1 MNVVVIGGGTGS
13 YTVLKGLKQLTSGI
27 TAIVSMFDS
36 GGSTGLLRDE
46 FGVLPPGDVRRCLI
60 ALAEDETLRDL
71 FQYRFKTDSSLHGHS
86 LGNLFITALKHIT
99 GSDAQAIKLAS
110 RLLRIKGTVLPVTLG
125 NAHLLA
131 ELEDGTT
138 IKGETHI
145 DIPAHNGALRISK
158 LKLDPPVTANDE
170 ALAAIEKADLVV
182 IGPGD
187 LFTSVLP
194 NLLVDG
200 VSCALS
206 KTKALKVY
214 VCNLMTKFGETTNFT
229 ASEHL
234 KEIIKYGCKPDVIL
248 CNNASY
254 SQELIKAYH
263 ENKQT
268 PVDIDKEAISRL
280 GVELVTAALSTS
292 PDLIRHDSL
301 KLANALLLLKQKND
315 RDNKE

>member
-13 YTVLKGLKQLTSGI
+13 YTVLKGLKQLTSNI

-99 GSDAQAIKLAS
+99 GSDANAIKLAS
-110 RLLRIKGTVLPVTLG
+110 RLLRVKGTVLPVTLG
-125 NAHLLA
+125 NANLAA
-131 ELEDGTT
+131 ELEDGT
-138 IKGETHI
+138 IVRGETHI
-145 DIPAHNGALRISK
+145 DIPSHNGALRIKK
-158 LKLDPPVTANDE
+158 LSLEPQVGANKE
-170 ALAAIEKADLVV
+170 AIDAIESADLVV

-187 LFTSVLP
+187 LFTSVIP
-194 NLLVDG
+194 NLLVEG
-200 VSCALS
+200 VPAALS

-214 VCNLMTKFGETTNFT
+214 VCNLMTKFGETTNYT

-234 KEIIKYGCKPDVIL
+234 KEIIKYGGAPNVIL

-254 SQELIKAYH
+254 PEELLKAYRD
-263 ENKQT
+263 NKQI
-268 PVDIDKEAISRL
+268 PVLIDESEIVKL
-280 GVELVTAALSTS
+280 GVKLATAPLSTS

-301 KLANALLLLKQKND
+301 KLANALLSLKQEHERN
-315 RDNKE
+315 RKE